1 MSLVIRPASASDA
14 EAIAA
19 IYRPYVTD
27 TTITFEIDPPSVA
40 EMRARIARI
49 TPTHP
54 WLVAEVDGAV
64 LGYAYGSTYRTRAA
78 YRWVAVTGIYMAEA
92 APGRGCG
99 TPLYRALLDELTR
112 RGFVAAMG
120 VMTAGNPAST
130 ALHERLG
137 FVDTG
142 TQPGIGFKHGGWHDV
157 VFWQKDL
164 VPRRGEPGEPLTCS
178 TLAPAKAGP

>member
-1 MSLVIRPASASDA
+1 MTIRPVEVGDA

-19 IYRPYVTD
+19 IYRPYVND
-27 TTITFEIDPPSVA
+27 TVITFELDPPDAA
-40 EMRARIARI
+40 EMRARIERI

-64 LGYAYGSTYRTRAA
+64 LGYAYGSIYRTRAA
-78 YRWVAVTGIYMAEA
+78 YRWVAETGIYVSESA
-92 APGRGCG
+92 RGQRIG
-99 TPLYRALLDELTR
+99 TPLYQALLDELER

-120 VMTAGNPAST
+120 VMTGGNPAST

-142 TQPGIGFKHGGWHDV
+142 TQPGIGYKHGSWHDV

-164 VPRRGEPGEPLTCS
+164 ASRKAEPGEPS
-178 TLAPAKAGP
+178 T

>member
-1 MSLVIRPASASDA
+1 VTVTIRPVTPGDA
-14 EAIAA
+14 DAIAA

-27 TTITFEIDPPSVA
+27 TVITFELDPPDA
-40 EMRARIARI
+40 DEMRARIARI

-64 LGYAYGSTYRTRAA
+64 LGYAYGATYRTRAA
-78 YRWVAVTGIYMAEA
+78 YRWVAETGIYVSEA
-92 APGRGCG
+92 ARGRGIG
-99 TPLYRALLDELTR
+99 RPLYQALLDELTR

-130 ALHERLG
+130 RLHERLG

-142 TQPGIGFKHGGWHDV
+142 TQPGIGYKHGGWHDV

-164 VPRRGEPGEPLTCS
+164 APRS
-178 TLAPAKAGP
+178 DAPAETLRS

>member
-1 MSLVIRPASASDA
+1 VSLVIRPVAPEDA

-27 TTITFEIDPPSVA
+27 TVITFELDPPDA
-40 EMRARIARI
+40 REMRARIERI
-49 TPTHP
+49 VPTHP
-54 WLVAEVDGAV
+54 WLVAELDGAV
-64 LGYAYGSTYRTRAA
+64 LGYAYGAPYRTRAA
-78 YRWVAVTGIYMAEA
+78 YRWVAETGIYVADA
-92 APGRGCG
+92 ARGRGIG
-99 TPLYRALLDELTR
+99 APLYRALLDALAR

-142 TQPGIGFKHGGWHDV
+142 TQPGIGYKHGGWHDV

-164 VPRRGEPGEPLTCS
+164 APRTAEPGEPLT
-178 TLAPAKAGP
+178 